1 MTGNFCPICKTSPI
15 TKRPS
20 KTLIRFLNKIQ
31 LKCINKRCSEIPEYS
46 DYLSHLERSPFKL
59 YHCTNEEFNY
69 TDILSNIKN
78 HVNHCQ
84 YKIIK
89 CIYCSQNI
97 KQYLLEQHE
106 KKESVELIECEK
118 CKVYMTKGEYYKNHF
133 SQNNDNLQCL
143 KDQSKYFQNKYNEI
157 LNECNNYKKEIN
169 NAKKII
175 KELIDSNQKDNI
187 KNEKKYLK

>member
-1 MTGNFCPICKTSPI
+1 
-15 TKRPS
+15 
-20 KTLIRFLNKIQ
+20 
-31 LKCINKRCSEIPEYS
+31 
-46 DYLSHLERSPFKL
+46 
-59 YHCTNEEFNY
+59 
-69 TDILSNIKN
+69 
-78 HVNHCQ
+78 
-84 YKIIK
+84 
-89 CIYCSQNI
+89 
-97 KQYLLEQHE
+97 
-106 KKESVELIECEK
+106 
-118 CKVYMTKGEYYKNHF
+118 MTKGEYYKNHF